1 MEFSV
6 TITLKPVEVS
16 AATPAEAVVKA
27 SQQVADDLSAN
38 VTWVTALKLDRIKVA
53 GLGGPR

>member
-16 AATPAEAVVKA
+16 ASTPAEAVVKA
-27 SQQVADDLSAN
+27 SKQVADDLSGNATS
-38 VTWVTALKLDRIKVA
+38 VEVAKLDRIKVT
-53 GLGGPR
+53 GLGAPR